1 MTMSIG
7 PVPISSAIFRCL
19 CRSVLTAVTFA
30 TASAGTNAN
39 SEPARPAAIASVRTQ
54 AVGSP
59 GRQASEG
66 TNVIGG
72 TSGPSD
78 MKTLLSEMIAAR
90 IKAGAEANADGGIAP
105 DDDHLAAALGSDWTG
120 NPNESG
126 LTASSSLDPEHA
138 LRLAKLVCAV
148 IPRSSYCYI
157 LPTGSMKPLFG
168 EKVILLLETAPF
180 ESLQVGDIVTYR
192 HPRFR
197 TLIVHRLVA
206 GDCAHFQ
213 SKGDANRSVDDVYVT
228 RANYRQRVFGIIY
241 SK

>member
-7 PVPISSAIFRCL
+7 PVSISTAIFRCL
-19 CRSVLTAVTFA
+19 FHRVLAVVTFA
-30 TASAGTNAN
+30 MASAGTNVS
-39 SEPARPAAIASVRTQ
+39 SEPTRPVASTATRAQAI
-54 AVGSP
+54 GSP
-59 GRQASEG
+59 GRQTGEPA
-66 TNVIGG
+66 NVVNGA
-72 TSGPSD
+72 SGPSD
-78 MKTLLSEMIAAR
+78 MRTLLSEMIAAR
-90 IKAGAEANADGGIAP
+90 VKEGAEASANGGVAP
-105 DDDHLAAALGSDWTG
+105 DDEHLAAALGSDLIG
-120 NPNESG
+120 NPKESG

-148 IPRSSYCYI
+148 MPRSSYCYI

-180 ESLQVGDIVTYR
+180 ESLRVGDIVTFR
-192 HPRFR
+192 HPRFS

-206 GDCAHFQ
+206 GDCTRFR
-213 SKGDANRSVDDVYVT
+213 SKGDANRLEDDVYVT

>member
-1 MTMSIG
+1 MSIA
-7 PVPISSAIFRCL
+7 PVPFSPSIFRCL
-19 CRSVLTAVTFA
+19 CRSLLTAIAFA
-30 TASAGTNAN
+30 TTGAGINAN
-39 SEPARPAAIASVRTQ
+39 PESARATAIASDQVQ

-59 GRQASEG
+59 GRQATEG
-66 TNVIGG
+66 ANVIGG
-72 TSGPSD
+72 TPGPSD

-90 IKAGAEANADGGIAP
+90 VKAAAEANTDGGIAP

-148 IPRSSYCYI
+148 MPRSSYCYI

-197 TLIVHRLVA
+197 TMIVHRLVA
-206 GDCAHFQ
+206 GDCARFQ
-213 SKGDANRSVDDVYVT
+213 SKGDANPSVDDVYVT